1 MNKLTQIKDFS
12 SVYWA
17 VKTLPAKSALHPS
30 GVANTSTAALARVGT
45 AMSTLRSAGQE
56 GFQEGISVCNQ
67 PTRSTQPC
75 IPPGSLNRVPATFPR
90 VRVGMSA
97 LPGGSKQWAIPYGM
111 WVPIAVRLAA
121 NSYSSVR
128 LLTYLLISPPAPR
141 RRGSLYFSDVLFLY
155 IFSDFSQTN

>member
-30 GVANTSTAALARVGT
+30 GVANTSTAALARVGE

-56 GFQEGISVCNQ
+56 GFQEGIPVCNQ

-75 IPPGSLNRVPATFPR
+75 IPRD
-90 VRVGMSA
+90 
-97 LPGGSKQWAIPYGM
+97 
-111 WVPIAVRLAA
+111 RLIE
-121 NSYSSVR
+121 YQ
-128 LLTYLLISPPAPR
+128 PP
-141 RRGSLYFSDVLFLY
+141 FLG
-155 IFSDFSQTN
+155 